1 MHPVVY
7 RILDYLYCDRQHN
20 TFDVQLFIFYIIW
33 LYSTTCFDHNFL
45 VIIRYNMNTFQV
57 INYIG
62 HNTDP
67 YWLTNYCAVK
77 ISLRILQDNN

>member
-1 MHPVVY
+1 MVTIHVS
-7 RILDYLYCDRQHN
+7 
-20 TFDVQLFIFYIIW
+20 TII
-33 LYSTTCFDHNFL
+33 L

-57 INYIG
+57 VNYIG

-77 ISLRILQDNN
+77 ILLRILQGNN